1 MAKLKVLSAGA
12 VEGPLTALVAEFARA
27 HGVEVD
33 LDFST
38 VGDLK
43 ARFVGGET
51 ADVIALSMPV
61 LQALDQEG
69 RFVPGSI
76 VELGRASCG
85 VAIRDGFLTPNIATA
100 EAFKKALLN
109 ARSVAQT
116 DPAQGG
122 SSGIYFAALMERMGI
137 ADEMKDKMRYGKT
150 GRDVGLLVRGLRA
163 ELGVTFTSEFLPIE
177 GLRVIGTF
185 PKAYEYVNGYGA
197 AIPRGGDVAQAK
209 ALLAFLSGPAAKP
222 RFQAF
227 GLE

>member
-12 VEGPLTALVAEFARA
+12 VEGPLAALVAEFTRA
-27 HGVEVD
+27 SGVDVD
-33 LDFST
+33 LSFST

-43 ARFVGGET
+43 ARFVGGEA

-61 LQALDQEG
+61 LQTLEREG
-69 RFVPGSI
+69 RFVPGS
-76 VELGRASCG
+76 VVDLGRASCG
-85 VAIRDGFLTPNIATA
+85 VAIRDGFLLPNIATA

-122 SSGIYFAALMERMGI
+122 SSGIYFAALLERIGI
-137 ADEMKDKMRYGKT
+137 ADEMKDRLIYGKT
-150 GRDVGLLVRGLRA
+150 GRDVGLLVRNLRA
-163 ELGVTFTSEFLPIE
+163 ELGVTFTSEFIPIE
-177 GLRVIGTF
+177 GLRVIGPF
-185 PKAYEYVNGYGA
+185 PKEYEYVNAYGA
-197 AIPRGGDVAQAK
+197 AISRGGDVAPAK